1 MPKKLDFYAIL
12 GLARDASPEEI
23 HKAYLNAARQL
34 HPDKNL
40 APGDTELFLGA
51 QEAYEVLSNPKKRAK
66 YDSSLPPE
74 KIPESVLEQTILFSR
89 ENLLH
94 LYEPQILYVLME
106 FTVPP
111 GVKVRSTPPV
121 NFCLVLD
128 RSTSM
133 QGVKMDVVKATA
145 IEIMRKL
152 KPDDIF
158 SVVAFSDRAEVL
170 IPANRNFDQ
179 GRDEARIQMLQP
191 SGGTEVYSGLELGYN
206 EVIRNV
212 GRTQVN
218 HIILLTDGRTY
229 GDEDKCKDLAQKAS
243 EQGIGISGIGIGS
256 EWNDN
261 FLDEL
266 ASITGGTSKYIAQ
279 PQDIQHALLDKFN
292 QLGNEYAEEVRLEFE
307 KVDNVELRYA
317 FRLQPD
323 AGLLSFESPL
333 MLGPIIWDNYLKI
346 IMEFVIQPEAVSNS
360 VANIFKGKVDVTLVG
375 NPSLKKP
382 ITIDLVR
389 PVRNDAYAEPPPLEI
404 VEALSRLKLYRL
416 QEQARL
422 EVTAGN
428 YDQAV
433 EQLTRLA
440 THLLSQGE
448 RDLAKTALIEA
459 ENIQREK
466 SFSQQG
472 GKEIKYGTRAL
483 LMSGRHEE
491 EQ

>member
-1 MPKKLDFYAIL
+1 MPNQQDYYSLL
-12 GLARDASPEEI
+12 GVNRHASPEDI
-23 HKAYLNAARQL
+23 KKAYLEAARQL
-34 HPDKNL
+34 HPDKNV
-40 APGDTELFLGA
+40 APGETEMFLGA

-66 YDSSLPPE
+66 YDASLPPE
-74 KIPESVLEQTILFSR
+74 TDPESLLDQVILFSR

-111 GVKVRSTPPV
+111 GVKEKSYPPL
-121 NFCLVLD
+121 NLCLVLD

-133 QGVKMDVVKATA
+133 QGAKMDVVKATA

-152 KPDDIF
+152 KPEDMF

-170 IPANRNFDQ
+170 ISSNRDFELEKE
-179 GRDEARIQMLQP
+179 EARIQMLQP
-191 SGGTEVYSGLELGYN
+191 SGGTEVYKGIEAGFY
-206 EVIRNV
+206 EVLRNAN
-212 GRTQVN
+212 RSQVN

-229 GDEDKCKDLAQKAS
+229 GDEAQCKELAQRAS
-243 EQGIGISGIGIGS
+243 EEGIGISGLGVGS

-266 ASITGGTSKYIAQ
+266 TSITGGTSVYVSK
-279 PQDIQHALLDKFN
+279 PQDIQHALMDKFN
-292 QLGNEYAEEVRLEFE
+292 QLGNEYAKEVRLEFE
-307 KVDNVELRYA
+307 KLDNVELRYA

-323 AGLLSFESPL
+323 PGLLPYESPL
-333 MLGPIIWDNYLKI
+333 ILGPAIWDNRLRMI
-346 IMEFVIQPEAVSNS
+346 LEFVIQPEAVVTST
-360 VANIFKGKVDVTLVG
+360 ATIFDGKLDVTLAG
-375 NPSLKKP
+375 KHDAKKP
-382 ITIDLVR
+382 IPLKLVR
-389 PVRNDAYAEPPPLEI
+389 PVSNEAYAEPPPLEI

-428 YDQAV
+428 YEQAV
-433 EQLTRLA
+433 ENLTRLA

-448 RDLAKTALIEA
+448 RELAKTALIEA

-472 GKEIKYGTRAL
+472 GKAIKYGTRAL
-483 LMSGRHEE
+483 LMSGRQEE